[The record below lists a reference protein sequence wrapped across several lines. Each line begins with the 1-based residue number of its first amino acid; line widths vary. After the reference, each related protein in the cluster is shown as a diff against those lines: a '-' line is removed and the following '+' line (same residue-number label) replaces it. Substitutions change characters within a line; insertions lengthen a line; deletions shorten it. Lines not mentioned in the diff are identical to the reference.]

1 MIESKNLYEII
12 ESHLHDGTPFSFVRY
27 GDGEAMFLNQ
37 EINKRDAEYV
47 TKRQWNYTPLDVEL
61 SSIKS
66 QMIQAYRNA
75 DIVGLPTERHL
86 QRQDTWGE
94 SMTIFNRVV
103 GQQVQRASID
113 ACYEMLTA
121 GLLTELL
128 QGREALNYISC
139 RDLTD
144 KFKEKFNI
152 GQIGYCIVAPE
163 MKFTGSYNGERHY
176 PEQFNQL
183 KNFFETET
191 FGVKGQLHLVGAGI
205 LGKIYCDW
213 IKQSG
218 GIAVDIGGVFDHWAG
233 LKTRGKGRGVDVED
247 LEYKL

>member
-1 MIESKNLYEII
+1 MIDSKALLNII
-12 ESHLHDGTPFSFVRY
+12 RSKLISGTPFSFVRY

-61 SSIKS
+61 SSIKA
-66 QMIQAYRNA
+66 QMIKAYRNA

-86 QRQDTWGE
+86 ERKDTWGE
-94 SMTIFNRVV
+94 SMRIFDREVCQRVN
-103 GQQVQRASID
+103 RASID

-128 QGREALNYISC
+128 QGRETLNFISC
-139 RDLTD
+139 RDLESQ
-144 KFKEKFNI
+144 FKKHFGIIKTNWI
-152 GQIGYCIVAPE
+152 AIAPE
-163 MKFTGSYNGERHY
+163 MKFASNYTGPRHY
-176 PEQFNQL
+176 PEDFNFI
-183 KNFFETET
+183 KDMIPRMPTEGNL
-191 FGVKGQLHLVGAGI
+191 FLVGAGI

-213 IKQSG
+213 IKQAG
-218 GIAVDIGGVFDHWAG
+218 GIAVDVGGVMDSWYG
-233 LKTRGKGRGVDVED
+233 LRTRGKGRGVDVED

>member
-1 MIESKNLYEII
+1 MIDSKELAGII
-12 ESHLHDGTPFSFVRY
+12 QSHLNSGTPFSFVRY
-27 GDGEAMFLNQ
+27 GDGETMFLNQ
-37 EINKRDAEYV
+37 EINKSDAEYV
-47 TKRQWNYTPLDVEL
+47 TKRQWNYTPLDVEM
-61 SSIKS
+61 SSIKA

-75 DIVGLPTERHL
+75 DIVGLPTQRHL
-86 QRQDTWGE
+86 ERQDTWGE

-113 ACYEMLTA
+113 ACYEMLTS

-128 QGREALNYISC
+128 QGRQVLNYISC
-139 RDLTD
+139 RNLTD
-144 KFKEKFNI
+144 KFKEVFSIKEINGFLI
-152 GQIGYCIVAPE
+152 APE
-163 MKFTGSYNGERHY
+163 MKFTGAYNGVRHY
-176 PEQFNQL
+176 PEQFYSIKESL
-183 KNFFETET
+183 IDIP
-191 FGVKGQLHLVGAGI
+191 VKGNLFLVGAGI

-213 IKQSG
+213 IKQAG